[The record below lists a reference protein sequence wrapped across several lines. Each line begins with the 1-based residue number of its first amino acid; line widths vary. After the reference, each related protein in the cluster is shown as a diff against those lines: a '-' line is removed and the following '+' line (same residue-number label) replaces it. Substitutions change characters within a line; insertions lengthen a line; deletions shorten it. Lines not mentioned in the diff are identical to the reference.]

1 MQNNL
6 NDFMK
11 NTVILNDK
19 YSVYSDEEKGVMF
32 YLNTIQLLT
41 RVDYLELSKEE
52 FVKAKFEMKIDKD
65 LEYNI
70 INVKRPV
77 PKNVITKKDEDK
89 YTIVESEVAVRQV
102 WNVTNALGFKKSF
115 TNKDEALEFAEDIN
129 QEVMNRLEK

>member
-1 MQNNL
+1 MQNDLKEFNKKVNML
-6 NDFMK
+6 NE
-11 NTVILNDK
+11 K
-19 YSVYSDEEKGVMF
+19 YSIYLDEEKGVMF
-32 YLNTIQLLT
+32 YLNTIQLLA

-77 PKNVITKKDEDK
+77 PKNVITKKEEDK
-89 YTIVESEVAVRQV
+89 YTIVENEVAVRQV

-115 TNKDEALEFAEDIN
+115 TNKDEALEFAESIN
-129 QEVMNRLEK
+129 KEVMEKIK